1 MSKYQE
7 KKISTQK
14 IPNQNVNSMK
24 EEDSLSHESFL
35 KVTSYTFS
43 QEANQGNSPHKS
55 TGRTQEIK
63 DLTQKKDKG
72 KDGGEVKPQNSRSIT
87 DLENKFLLDQED
99 RRPQEGLLQGKNEIN
114 RLTKAF
120 EHVNI
125 YIISKRDIYD

>member
-1 MSKYQE
+1 
-7 KKISTQK
+7 
-14 IPNQNVNSMK
+14 MK
-24 EEDSLSHESFL
+24 EEDILSHESFL

-43 QEANQGNSPHKS
+43 QEANQGNLPHKS

-63 DLTQKKDKG
+63 DPTQKKDKG
-72 KDGGEVKPQNSRSIT
+72 KDGGEVKSQNSRSIT

-99 RRPQEGLLQGKNEIN
+99 GRPQEGLLQGKNEIK

-120 EHVNI
+120 EHINI